1 MIAVGSLGESV
12 SVGQWVGERNGI
24 VLVWNLTSKR
34 GATGELG
41 EQALHREAESP
52 ESPVEGGHPAIKLL

>member
-1 MIAVGSLGESV
+1 MIAVGSLAESV
-12 SVGQWVGERNGI
+12 SVGQWVAGRNGSG
-24 VLVWNLTSKR
+24 LVWNLTSKR

-52 ESPVEGGHPAIKLL
+52 ESPVEGERSAIKLL